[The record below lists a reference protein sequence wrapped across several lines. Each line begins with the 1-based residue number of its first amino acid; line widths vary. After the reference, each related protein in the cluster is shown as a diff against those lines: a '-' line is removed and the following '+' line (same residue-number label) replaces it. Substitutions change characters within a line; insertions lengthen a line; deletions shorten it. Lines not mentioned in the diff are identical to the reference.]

1 VSNLPPHN
9 DIALQ
14 EKVKRSNIPNFETEI
29 AARAERRALVEYAE
43 VTAEDS
49 ENNAKMAPA
58 RDALI
63 HKEVV
68 KMEERRRMDL
78 LRHLEQLRVQAEREE
93 MEEMMQQS
101 HHTLPHDDDSTD
113 KIDKGVL
120 ETPAVTPE
128 QSKEK
133 DSSPSTKQEIETS
146 PKKDENSVADTDE
159 LKLKQEPNEMQP
171 NTSDGFVK

>member
-1 VSNLPPHN
+1 LEWVSNLPPHN

-49 ENNAKMAPA
+49 ENNVKMAPA

-133 DSSPSTKQEIETS
+133 EIETS